1 VLWQGVGCK
10 QLLIGMQALA
20 YLFQQSTY
28 TFPVVGVQTVEHVLA
43 MPDALR
49 VKLSKDELDQIYEA
63 SPLNPHF
70 PMNFLF
76 HSRGEQAYHLG
87 FNAADCQRDQMAAYI
102 NAPPRQLVSHSLK
115 HISRMLC

>member
-1 VLWQGVGCK
+1 
-10 QLLIGMQALA
+10 M
-20 YLFQQSTY
+20 
-28 TFPVVGVQTVEHVLA
+28 EHVLA